1 MSGQKYLLFFF
12 FVSVTE
18 IWKYKLGVFCHVLA
32 KRYKSVYEKDVW
44 KWTENEC
51 WNCGISCL
59 VSRFLSLFC
68 YCDFEFVS
76 VLDLVFFSFFRA
88 AFHFFPLLHY
98 GFAVIHVLVC
108 NFSLSFVKFVMH
120 VFLFPDC
127 CLFFYIFCMF
137 YRGSHFCFVS
147 YIFCRDSLVSYLL
160 YICISEVVSFLLF
173 VICFS
178 ANVTC
183 FFPYI
188 FLRNWLLFVLHF

>member
-59 VSRFLSLFC
+59 ASRFLSLFC

-76 VLDLVFFSFFRA
+76 VLDLVFLFFFVLPFTFSCYCIMALRLYMFSFVILA
-88 AFHFFPLLHY
+88 LVLWSLLCMYFF
-98 GFAVIHVLVC
+98 FQIVAC
-108 NFSLSFVKFVMH
+108 
-120 VFLFPDC
+120 
-127 CLFFYIFCMF
+127 FYMFCMF